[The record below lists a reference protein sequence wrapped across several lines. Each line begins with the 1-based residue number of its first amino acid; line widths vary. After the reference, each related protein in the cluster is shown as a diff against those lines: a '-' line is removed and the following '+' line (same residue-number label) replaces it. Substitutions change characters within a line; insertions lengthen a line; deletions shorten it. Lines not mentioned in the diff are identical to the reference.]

1 MRFSSL
7 ILPLAVLLAAP
18 LAARAQD
25 ATVPLD
31 ADTYRLIDR
40 YAIRYGAAVPSLHT
54 SLKPYG
60 RTQVAQLAEAIESSL
75 PSTDTSVTM
84 LGRADDFN
92 LRWLRR
98 DNWNSSTFPAERNP
112 GYIKGTFFERPAD
125 LYSVQT
131 PDSAFTLRVNPVLYL
146 GTGSGTGTG
155 TAGLNV
161 NTRGVQ
167 VEGTIDRRLGFYT
180 FLADNQVY
188 APDYVDARIRRDG
201 VVPSE
206 GFWKPFKNT
215 RTNVGG
221 YDFFTAR
228 GYLNY
233 AVTKHISA
241 QLGHDKVFIGNGYRS
256 LILSDYAPA
265 FFFLKLNTQVWR
277 FRYQN
282 LFTELTANYGRAN
295 QVYGKKYMAQHH
307 LTFAITPRL
316 SVGVSEMVIFGKRTG
331 GFELQYLNPIIFY
344 RAVEQGIGSKDNSL
358 VGADLKWNVVNR
370 VQLYGQVLLDE
381 FLLKEIK
388 ARNGWWA
395 NKQAVQVGAKY
406 VDVAGVSNLDLQAE
420 VNFIRPYTYQHQD
433 SLTNYQHYQQPLA
446 HPIGANLTEFI
457 GVVRYQPEFLPRL
470 TVVGKAIYTKFGTDS
485 IGSNFGTNVLLS
497 YNTRAGDYGHKTGQ
511 GLATDQLHLDL
522 TASYQVAHNLF
533 VDVKQ
538 VVRRTDY
545 EQVEWMRRADIS
557 FLAPASQSL
566 TSVALRWNIG
576 QRLYE
581 F

>member
-1 MRFSSL
+1 MRFSTLLSL
-7 ILPLAVLLAAP
+7 LVIGAAP
-18 LAARAQD
+18 LAVRAQD

-40 YAIRYGAAVPSLHT
+40 YAIRYGGAVPSLHT

-60 RTQVAQLAEAIESSL
+60 RTQVARLAEAVAAAD
-75 PSTDTSVTM
+75 STHLS
-84 LGRADDFN
+84 RADRFN

-98 DNWNSSTFPAERNP
+98 DNWNASAHPAELSAKPLLR
-112 GYIKGTFFERPAD
+112 TFYERPAD

-146 GTGSGTGTG
+146 GSGSGTGTG
-155 TAGLNV
+155 TAGLAV

-180 FLADNQVY
+180 FLADNQVF
-188 APDYVDARIRRDG
+188 APDYVDQRIRRDG
-201 VVPSE
+201 VVPGE
-206 GFWKPFKNT
+206 GFWKPFKPT
-215 RTNVGG
+215 RTSFGG

-233 AVTKHISA
+233 AITRHISA
-241 QLGHDKVFIGNGYRS
+241 QLGHDRVFIGNGYRS
-256 LILSDYAPA
+256 LILSDFAPA

-307 LTFAITPRL
+307 LTFAVTPRL
-316 SVGVSEMVIFGKRTG
+316 SVGVSEMEIFGKRTG

-344 RAVEQGIGSKDNSL
+344 RAIEQSVGSKDNAL
-358 VGADLKWNVVNR
+358 VGADVKWNVVDR

-388 ARNGWWA
+388 ARRGWWA
-395 NKQAVQVGAKY
+395 NKQAVQAGVKY
-406 VDVAGVSNLDLQAE
+406 VDVAGISNLDIQAE
-420 VNFIRPYTYQHQD
+420 INFIRPYTYQHQD

-446 HPIGANLTEFI
+446 HPIGANLWEAI
-457 GVVRYQPEFLPRL
+457 GVVRYQPAPLPRL
-470 TVVGKAIYTKFGTDS
+470 TVVGKAIYTKFGADFDTT
-485 IGSNFGTNVLLS
+485 NYGTNPLLS
-497 YNTRAGDYGHKTGQ
+497 YKNHERRDFGHETGQ
-511 GLATDQLHLDL
+511 GIAIQQLHLDL
-522 TASYQVAHNLF
+522 TASYQIAHNLF
-533 VDVKQ
+533 LDVKQ
-538 VVRRTDY
+538 VVRRGYSYAAIPT
-545 EQVEWMRRADIS
+545 
-557 FLAPASQSL
+557 LAQSPLATSTANL

>member
-1 MRFSSL
+1 MRLSSL
-7 ILPLAVLLAAP
+7 LLTLVLGAPLAV
-18 LAARAQD
+18 RAQD

-40 YAIRYGAAVPSLHT
+40 YAIRYGGAVPGLHT

-60 RTQVAQLAEAIESSL
+60 RTQVAQLAEAIAADS
-75 PSTDTSVTM
+75 
-84 LGRADDFN
+84 GRLSAADRFN
-92 LRWLRR
+92 MRYLRR
-98 DNWNSSTFPAERNP
+98 DNWNSSSHPAEVGE
-112 GYIKGTFFERPAD
+112 GYVKGVFYQRPAD

-131 PDSAFTLRVNPVLYL
+131 ADSAFTLRINPVLYL
-146 GTGSGTGTG
+146 GGGTGTGGG

-161 NTRGVQ
+161 NTRGLQ
-167 VEGTIDRRLGFYT
+167 LEGTIDRKLGFYT
-180 FLADNQVY
+180 FLADNQTF
-188 APDYVDARIRRDG
+188 APDYVDNRIERDS
-201 VVPSE
+201 VVPGES
-206 GFWKPFKNT
+206 FWKRFKNT
-215 RTNVGG
+215 PTNVGG

-265 FFFLKLNTQVWR
+265 FFFLKLNTQVWK

-282 LFTELTANYGRAN
+282 LYTELTANYAGAN
-295 QVYGKKYMAQHH
+295 RVFGKKYMAQHH
-307 LTFAITPRL
+307 LSLAITPRL
-316 SVGVSEMVIFGKRTG
+316 SIGVSEMVIFGKRSG

-344 RAVEQGIGSKDNSL
+344 RAIEQGVGSKDNSL
-358 VGADLKWNVVNR
+358 VGADFKWNVVDR
-370 VQLYGQVLLDE
+370 VQLYGQLLLDE

-395 NKQAVQVGAKY
+395 NKQAVQAGVKY
-406 VDVAGVSNLDLQAE
+406 MDVAGISNLDVQAE

-446 HPIGANLTEFI
+446 HPIGANLWEFI
-457 GVVRYQPEFLPRL
+457 GVVRYQPNILPRL
-470 TVVGKAIYTKFGTDS
+470 TLLGKAIYTKFGADS
-485 IGSNFGTNVLLS
+485 GNTNWGNNALLPYVPHPRDFG
-497 YNTRAGDYGHKTGQ
+497 NTTGQ
-511 GLATDQLHLDL
+511 GVGIQQLHLDL

-533 VDVKQ
+533 IDVKQ
-538 VVRRTDY
+538 VVRRGYSYNPLPTAAATRTDN
-545 EQVEWMRRADIS
+545 
-557 FLAPASQSL
+557 L

>member
-7 ILPLAVLLAAP
+7 LFPVVLLAAP

-40 YAIRYGAAVPSLHT
+40 YAIRYGAAVPGLHT

-60 RTQVAQLAEAIESSL
+60 RTQVAQLAEAIAAAD
-75 PSTDTSVTM
+75 STKLS
-84 LGRADDFN
+84 GADRFN

-98 DNWNSSTFPAERNP
+98 DNWNSSSHPAELRARPLLN
-112 GYIKGTFFERPAD
+112 TFYARPAD

-131 PDSAFTLRVNPVLYL
+131 PDSTFTLRVNPVIYF
-146 GTGSGTGTG
+146 GMGTGTG
-155 TAGLNV
+155 GGTAGLAI

-180 FLADNQVY
+180 FLADNQTF
-188 APDYVDARIRRDG
+188 APDYVDARVRRDG
-201 VVPSE
+201 VVPGE
-206 GFWKPFKNT
+206 GFWKPFKATNT
-215 RTNVGG
+215 TVGG

-241 QLGHDKVFIGNGYRS
+241 QLGHDRVFIGNGYRS
-256 LILSDYAPA
+256 LILSDFAPA

-307 LTFAITPRL
+307 LSLAITPRL
-316 SVGVSEMVIFGKRTG
+316 SLGVSEMVIFGKRTG

-344 RAVEQGIGSKDNSL
+344 RAVEQGVGSKDNSL
-358 VGADLKWNVVNR
+358 VGADLKWNVVDR

-381 FLLKEIK
+381 FLLKEIR
-388 ARNGWWA
+388 ARRGWWA
-395 NKQAVQVGAKY
+395 NKQAVQAGVKY
-406 VDVAGVSNLDLQAE
+406 VDVAGISNLDLQAE
-420 VNFIRPYTYQHQD
+420 VNFIRPFTYQHID

-446 HPIGANLTEFI
+446 HPTGANLWEGI
-457 GVVRYQPEFLPRL
+457 GVVRYQPAFLPRL
-470 TVVGKAIYTKFGTDS
+470 TVVGKAIYTKLGTDYDS
-485 IGSNFGTNVLLS
+485 TNYGSNPLLS
-497 YNTRAGDYGHKTGQ
+497 YNTRVQEYGNTTAQ
-511 GLATDQLHLDL
+511 GIAIQQVHLDL
-522 TASYQVAHNLF
+522 TLSYQVAHNLF
-533 VDVKQ
+533 LDFKQ
-538 VVRRTDY
+538 VVRRGYSYAVVPELAQSALARRTDN
-545 EQVEWMRRADIS
+545 
-557 FLAPASQSL
+557 L
-566 TSVALRWNIG
+566 TSVAIRWNIG